1 MIGGGDRWCGRG
13 GPGRPGW
20 SVGAVSSGVS
30 SGLTAAPSTHGQQS
44 PVSQSSVMAGERE
57 RE

>member
-1 MIGGGDRWCGRG
+1 MVVTGGVAGG
-13 GPGRPGW
+13 GPGRAGW